1 MGKFQV
7 GILGGFE
14 GKVGT
19 VVGGRWKGIDYMRHK
34 GRRSTKPPTQAQL
47 DHQAKFTLVTKFIHR
62 FSLLT
67 MRSFKET
74 PELTGTNVAF
84 AYNYGRAIV
93 GAYPSYR
100 LDFSQVALS
109 IGDLQNAILPTS
121 AAAGSGKIK
130 YDWQDNSGDTLASAD
145 DIAILAAYCE
155 ETNQAIFT
163 MAGAARSAKTDTLN
177 VGNFT
182 GKTVQTWVSFVSKDG
197 KLYAS
202 SIYTG
207 EVIVS

>member
-34 GRRSTKPPTQAQL
+34 GRKSTKPPTQAQL
-47 DHQAKFTLVTKFIHR
+47 EQQAKFTLVTKFIHK
-62 FSLLT
+62 FSLLL

-74 PELTGTNVAF
+74 PQLTGTNVAF
-84 AYNYGRAIV
+84 TYNYNKAIA
-93 GAYPSYR
+93 GAYPNYS
-100 LDFSQVALS
+100 LDFSKVALS
-109 IGDLQNAILPTS
+109 IGELQNAVLPTAS
-121 AAAGSGKIK
+121 DAGGGKIK
-130 YDWQDNSGDTLASAD
+130 YDWQDNSGDTLAAAD
-145 DIAILAAYCE
+145 DIAILVAYCE
-155 ETNQAIFT
+155 ETNQSIFT
-163 MAGAARSAKTDTLN
+163 MAGAARNVKTDTLN

-182 GKTVQTWVSFVSKDG
+182 GKTVQTWISFVSKDG
-197 KLYAS
+197 KEYAT